1 MPKFIP
7 REKLGKKARRAL
19 DGWQRRCIY
28 LIAPATAA
36 ADRAGDPLLPHRRD
50 GRGNVQGQENLR

>member
-28 LIAPATAA
+28 LIAPAT
-36 ADRAGDPLLPHRRD
+36 GS
-50 GRGNVQGQENLR
+50 G